1 MATGTPADSERAE
14 KFIRGQIDSV
24 HWPADP
30 PDPRPARRVEV
41 GDVVWV
47 YDFATR
53 EMAVHVVVGTD
64 PDWEKGRFCGFH
76 RMPISDS
83 DSSRS
88 PIPTDADHGFRHAD
102 RRFRHADHRFQ
113 GMSITDSG
121 ACRSPWS
128 KRVAALEN
136 LT

>member
-1 MATGTPADSERAE
+1 MLIGLVAGGEPRLAFAGEKAGGRWADRKLCQLALG
-14 KFIRGQIDSV
+14 K
-24 HWPADP
+24 
-30 PDPRPARRVEV
+30 V
-41 GDVVWV
+41 GCSRTASGWTV
-47 YDFATR
+47 R
-53 EMAVHVVVGTD
+53 
-64 PDWEKGRFCGFH
+64 CGFH
-76 RMPISDS
+76 RLPISDS